1 MMVENGLLSLPG
13 LGRNLG
19 FSCGSESLFSRNVF
33 FLLRTWMGGGG
44 RGGDVREADDLL
56 GQSIAFLLELHLCE
70 PSVRKGIGGRLIL
83 PAFS

>member
-1 MMVENGLLSLPG
+1 
-13 LGRNLG
+13 
-19 FSCGSESLFSRNVF
+19 
-33 FLLRTWMGGGG
+33 MGGGG